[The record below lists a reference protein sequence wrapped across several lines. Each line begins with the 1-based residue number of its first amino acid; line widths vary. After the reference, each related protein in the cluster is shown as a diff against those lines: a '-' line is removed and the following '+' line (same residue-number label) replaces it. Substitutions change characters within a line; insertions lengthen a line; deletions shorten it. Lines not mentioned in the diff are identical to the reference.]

1 MDQIPGMVLINRIV
15 PGYAHRCVCLDNV
28 SGARMA
34 TRMLLNNG
42 HQRIGYLASSHR
54 IEDDAMR
61 REGWLHALQEQG
73 LLRRRAGL
81 APARRICRAA
91 SRQWLSCWDAI
102 CN

>member
-1 MDQIPGMVLINRIV
+1 MVLINRIV

-42 HQRIGYLASSHR
+42 HQRIGYTASSHR

-61 REGWLHALQEQG
+61 REGWLNALQEQEF
-73 LLRRRAGL
+73 LRRRAGL

-91 SRQWLSCWDAI
+91 SQQWLSYWDVI